1 MPWLPWLVRP
11 RIMVMTIVW
20 TIANVTMT
28 TLFEEVTASVT
39 KYTSDDDHGPEEP
52 AESCL
57 CCGGFREGAGREM
70 RR

>member
-1 MPWLPWLVRP
+1 
-11 RIMVMTIVW
+11 MVMTIVW

-39 KYTSDDDHGPEEP
+39 KYTSDDDHGPEE
-52 AESCL
+52 AVESCL